1 MVTAPARAVCIVEIR
16 RSAGLAPSGHPVVP
30 LGWPT
35 PEPTGAPHPR
45 LSTRPGSQTGWG
57 CGHGGP
63 RERHTS
69 CNDQTGSVK
78 PAALAGGHGRPP
90 WPRHGPEWGQV
101 AAGAGG
107 RGRGARQSGGRSGR
121 TPAAPARRL
130 CPGSAGSPGARA
142 PRRPGGCRG
151 GAAPHRPSCRSS
163 HLLPR
168 PLPWPGESRTPRG
181 VGRPRGAGAATTA
194 PLGPRAARAAV
205 PTAAGAWG
213 LAPRR
218 GPPRPTRGQAGG
230 PLLCKAGGQTTRHT
244 AWGPPRVTGGP
255 PRGARARGRVPPSP
269 PTRTWRVGAIT
280 VHPQDGERSSRFL
293 AAASLRSPALRAR
306 RTADHA
312 SRCRGSRGTSPRQAR
327 AQARR
332 GAAASIR
339 PGHPGCAAPSKP
351 RAVARLPSPAAP
363 QARPRTS
370 SAAAA
375 GWPGK
380 IGPGGSGQ
388 EPSHAVPCPG
398 RQGPPGGGPWAR
410 RWFRP
415 RQPRESPVLEGQPGL
430 DGSTVRGRR
439 LVSGMGAGRRG
450 GGGWGSPVSGLPNPP

>member
-1 MVTAPARAVCIVEIR
+1 VATAAPPGRA
-16 RSAGLAPSGHPVVP
+16 
-30 LGWPT
+30 T
-35 PEPTGAPHPR
+35 
-45 LSTRPGSQTGWG
+45 
-57 CGHGGP
+57 
-63 RERHTS
+63 
-69 CNDQTGSVK
+69 
-78 PAALAGGHGRPP
+78 AL
-90 WPRHGPEWGQV
+90 
-101 AAGAGG
+101 
-107 RGRGARQSGGRSGR
+107 SGGRSQQGLADAGVGQDKVVGGLAEHPLLQPAGFALAARVPPAPERRAALAAVEVEPLPTGR
-121 TPAAPARRL
+121 LAAPATSCQDL
-130 CPGSAGSPGARA
+130 CHGQGRAAHHAGWDAH
-142 PRRPGGCRG
+142 
-151 GAAPHRPSCRSS
+151 AAP
-163 HLLPR
+163 
-168 PLPWPGESRTPRG
+168 
-181 VGRPRGAGAATTA
+181 A
-194 PLGPRAARAAV
+194 PLRLPPWGLEQRGPRSPPRLG
-205 PTAAGAWG
+205 PGAWG

-255 PRGARARGRVPPSP
+255 PRGARARGRGPPSP